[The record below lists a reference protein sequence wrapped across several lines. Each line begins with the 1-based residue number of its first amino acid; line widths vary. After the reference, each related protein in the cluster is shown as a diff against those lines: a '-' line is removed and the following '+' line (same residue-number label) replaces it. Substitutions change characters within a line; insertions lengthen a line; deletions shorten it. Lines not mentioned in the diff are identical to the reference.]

1 MIRPKATRL
10 DHIIMSQTIA
20 SEVSMQCIAQALR
33 VCSFLLNLTLSPTR
47 CHWQPEET
55 CAVRKYFVTIFLII
69 IICTHL
75 KPPLSLSGIL
85 LPNTRPALIREHQ
98 IILRIKM
105 LKKSPAAGKEN
116 ESFPSEQ
123 RHSVSKLRRETLHWV
138 HDNPNPDCGFND
150 APPSFLLRPQSLCVQ
165 VHFKGSRS

>member
-1 MIRPKATRL
+1 MHCP
-10 DHIIMSQTIA
+10 SFA
-20 SEVSMQCIAQALR
+20 SLQLFVESNPFSDQVSLTAR
-33 VCSFLLNLTLSPTR
+33 RNL
-47 CHWQPEET
+47 CDEN
-55 CAVRKYFVTIFLII
+55 YFVTIFHII

-75 KPPLSLSGIL
+75 KPPLSLSGTL
-85 LPNTRPALIREHQ
+85 LPKTRPALIREHQ

-116 ESFPSEQ
+116 KSFPSEQ

-138 HDNPNPDCGFND
+138 HDNPNSDCGFND

-165 VHFKGSRS
+165 VHFKGSRI

>member
-20 SEVSMQCIAQALR
+20 SEVPLHCPSFASLQLFVESNPFSDQVSLTARRNLCIE
-33 VCSFLLNLTLSPTR
+33 N
-47 CHWQPEET
+47 
-55 CAVRKYFVTIFLII
+55 YYLII

-75 KPPLSLSGIL
+75 KAPLSLSGIL

-98 IILRIKM
+98 IILPIKM
-105 LKKSPAAGKEN
+105 LNKSPAAGKEN

-123 RHSVSKLRRETLHWV
+123 RHSVSKLRMDTLH
-138 HDNPNPDCGFND
+138 
-150 APPSFLLRPQSLCVQ
+150 
-165 VHFKGSRS
+165 